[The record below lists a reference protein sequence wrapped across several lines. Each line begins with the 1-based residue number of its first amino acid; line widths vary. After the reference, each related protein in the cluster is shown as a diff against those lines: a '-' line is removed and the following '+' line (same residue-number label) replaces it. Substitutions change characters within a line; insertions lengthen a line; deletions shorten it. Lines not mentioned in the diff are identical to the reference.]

1 MGKTKFLVVAA
12 SLVSLGSSLLP
23 AAYAD
28 GMPDMN
34 YTQKPMKRKL
44 HKTKRTASVIYRD
57 RIITKNQIIER
68 PVEKVVTVEKV
79 VEKPIIIERTMEQSA
94 VAKPVCI
101 DQPLTIQHREKKPF
115 FLLRLH
121 LFPRK
126 GG

>member
-28 GMPDMN
+28 GMPDLS
-34 YTQKPMKRKL
+34 YTQKPMKRH
-44 HKTKRTASVIYRD
+44 HKAQKTAKIIYRD

-68 PVEKVVTVEKV
+68 PVEKVVTVEKI
-79 VEKPIIIERTMEQSA
+79 VEKPVIIERTMEQSA
-94 VAKPVCI
+94 VAEPVCI
-101 DQPLTIQHREKKPF
+101 DQPLTIQRREKKPF